1 MADGGS
7 VLIIGSGG
15 RMGAA
20 LARHLGHTREVLGWK
35 RADLDI
41 SKPADV
47 REAVR
52 RQDFSTLIYT
62 AGTTSVDR
70 CEECPEESQ
79 ATNTET
85 PRVLAEV
92 CREKGARLIHVST
105 DYVFEGSIPALRRET
120 DPAEPICMYG
130 QHKLEGERA
139 VMDVS
144 DEFLILRVSWLFGP
158 DKKSFV
164 DMILERA
171 LEHDHVE
178 AIADKVSSPTYSI
191 DLARWIEPMV
201 DNRSYR
207 GLLHL
212 SNTGATSWR
221 EYGQKCL
228 DFAANLGL
236 PLRTNTVHGVSRK
249 DFPSFKAQR
258 PEYTAFDTTKFQQL
272 SGTTPRPWE
281 DALEEYLREHVV
293 PAWTAKLAGTAGD

>member
-1 MADGGS
+1 MADGGK

-20 LARHLGHTREVLGWK
+20 LARHLRHTRDVLGWN

-41 SKPADV
+41 SKPAAV

-52 RQDFSTLIYT
+52 GQDFSTVIYT
-62 AGTTSVDR
+62 AGTTNVDR
-70 CEECPEESQ
+70 CEEFPEESH

-85 PRVLAEV
+85 PHVLAEV
-92 CREKGARLIHVST
+92 CRERGARLIHVST
-105 DYVFEGSIPALRRET
+105 DYVFDGNDPALRKET
-120 DPAEPICMYG
+120 DPAEPICKYG
-130 QHKLEGERA
+130 LHKLEGERA
-139 VMDVS
+139 VLDVS
-144 DEFLILRVSWLFGP
+144 PEFLILRVSWLFGP

-171 LEHDHVE
+171 LENDRVE
-178 AIADKVSSPTYSI
+178 AIADKVSSPTYSL

-201 DNRSYR
+201 DDRKYH

-212 SNTGATSWR
+212 SNSGTTSWR

-228 DFAANLGL
+228 DIATELGV
-236 PLRTNTVHGVSRK
+236 PLKTHTVHGVSRK
-249 DFPSFKAQR
+249 DFPAFKAQR

-272 SGTTPRPWE
+272 SGITPRPWE
-281 DALEEYLREHVV
+281 DALEDYLRDYEVGEL
-293 PAWTAKLAGTAGD
+293 TSKLAAAAAR